1 MILKK
6 FQRANVSNSI
16 YQQKGAGIGLSVSNG
31 MLINNR
37 PDSMSG
43 IQQASEMNKM
53 RKVAEKVEVISRAIN
68 ISKVESEDDY
78 MVYSGPSVRY

>member
-1 MILKK
+1 MILNRFK
-6 FQRANVSNSI
+6 RANVSNSI

-43 IQQASEMNKM
+43 IQQASEMNKAKKM
-53 RKVAEKVEVISRAIN
+53 AQKVEVIARAIN
-68 ISKVESEDDY
+68 ISKVESEDEG
-78 MVYSGPSVRY
+78 MMYSGPSVRY

>member
-1 MILKK
+1 MILNRFK
-6 FQRANVSNSI
+6 RANLSNSI

-37 PDSMSG
+37 MDSVTG

-53 RKVAEKVEVISRAIN
+53 KKISEKAEVMSRAMMM
-68 ISKVESEDDY
+68 SKMDDCEDDMY
-78 MVYSGPSVRY
+78 